1 MQLSHLTNTRFVTK
15 ASPMPIKRFVNFNFE
30 SVSLSLLLDIFLFL
44 KNKNNKNKKLN
55 LLRLIVT
62 KEERLISEF
71 MQSKTTV

>member
-30 SVSLSLLLDIFLFL
+30 SVSLSLSLLLDIFWFL

-55 LLRLIVT
+55 FVATNRN
-62 KEERLISEF
+62 ERRQINF
-71 MQSKTTV
+71 RVYAI